1 MGWVGWASLGGLG
14 LVGWVGWVG
23 FGLGFS
29 EKVFYEF
36 TLVYLEIGGSK
47 KFRFG
52 YSYFSWKF
60 GWFGLMK

>member
-1 MGWVGWASLGGLG
+1 MGQSRWVRFGGLG
-14 LVGWVGWVG
+14 WLGWVW
-23 FGLGFS
+23 FGFS

>member
-1 MGWVGWASLGGLG
+1 M
-14 LVGWVGWVG
+14 GWVGWVG